1 MDKKIYCLIEV
12 VTDLKNEL
20 DAATE
25 KAESNESFYRW
36 WKEAEKE
43 KDELQKKNDAIIDEN
58 RELRKR
64 VEELEQQLEE
74 LSQAKTA
81 AVILTDSNAK
91 GVL

>member
-25 KAESNESFYRW
+25 KAESNESFYKW
-36 WKEAEKE
+36 WKEADQE
-43 KDELQKKNDAIIDEN
+43 KDELQKKNDALIDEN
-58 RELRKR
+58 RELREKI
-64 VEELEQQLEE
+64 EDLETQLEE
-74 LSQAKTA
+74 LSQANLA
-81 AVILTDSNAK
+81 AGMLTDSNAK

>member
-25 KAESNESFYRW
+25 KAESNESFYKW
-36 WKEAEKE
+36 WKEADKE
-43 KDELQKKNDAIIDEN
+43 KDELQKKNDALIDEN
-58 RELRKR
+58 RELREKI
-64 VEELEQQLEE
+64 EDLETQLEE
-74 LSQAKTA
+74 LSQANLA
-81 AVILTDSNAK
+81 AGMLTDSNAK